1 MATKTTTIF
10 EHARAQHI
18 GLFRQMVQGGRWN
31 LYRAP
36 GTDNVALMRSDAA
49 WDVEPWPVMVHDV
62 HAMTADMLTL
72 RVQSIVR
79 S

>member
-1 MATKTTTIF
+1 MNTIVDRAVNQHNGFFRIMA
-10 EHARAQHI
+10 
-18 GLFRQMVQGGRWN
+18 QGSGSWH

-36 GTDNVALMRSDAA
+36 GTDNVAIMHESAT
-49 WDVEPWPVMVHDV
+49 WDVPVWPVMVRNV
-62 HAMTADMLTL
+62 HAMTARQLAA